1 MGLAINHRKKSP
13 GGKIEMKQIKLLFG
27 PNGEIEIEAM
37 GYKGKGCKEATKFLE
52 DALGTE
58 KDTKRKVEW
67 FLQNDKGIQM
77 GKKYGYNPA
86 QLCG

>member
-1 MGLAINHRKKSP
+1 
-13 GGKIEMKQIKLLFG
+13 MKQIKILYG

-52 DALGTE
+52 DALGSE
-58 KDTKRKVEW
+58 RDTKQKAEW
-67 FLQNDKGIQM
+67 FMQNAEAIQ
-77 GKKYGYNPA
+77 KEKNYGYNPA